1 MSDKLFKMTVASAML
16 TGSIVALAPTAQGAE
31 AVTFKDVSKSM
42 ASYEAI
48 MNLTKRGVISG
59 YSDSTFRPA
68 EDVTRGQAAKFIAGI
83 MNLDTSSVVD
93 PKFSDVPKSHPFYK
107 YIAALNKEGVIQ
119 GYGNNKFGVNDKLTR
134 AQMAIIIGKAFGFE
148 QKELV
153 NDKFVDVNKKLP
165 YAQYVQS
172 LIDYDITRGLTSTTF
187 GPYNFVDRA
196 QMAIFLH
203 RADMMKDGVEITGNV
218 TSVKDGEVVIN
229 KGSYTVSDSVKAILN
244 EKNASALK
252 GAEITLNVKNGQVVS
267 VKSLELNASGTAAT
281 PLVFDGAGSTLSG
294 DLKLT
299 GKHLAINNFK
309 VNGTVTIGDAPVS
322 TATIVADST
331 ISFTNVG
338 FKVVE
343 VDSKSPMAI
352 QFLGTSSLTQLNI
365 LSNIKL
371 ISDTTYIF
379 PSVEIFKGADNVT
392 LDAQINSLTVQTPDK
407 FTLDGN
413 AAIKN
418 LVLATAA
425 PVNIETTGKVDNL
438 LIKLKEA
445 LVSLGASTKVGDVKL
460 PAGTDAKDVIKDY
473 DSVKDKIDKVDGEPV
488 VTPTPPVTPP
498 VTPPASNEAAEAAA
512 NLKVQISEKL
522 KGYSDG
528 EDFQITVTGNTINFK
543 IGGKFDPEKISNTGL
558 ISSFLTL
565 KEIQSVDVDYGIDNA
580 NIKLYVSKDKQ
591 KSESELKSELKVLID
606 KTEYKKDTTF
616 DVTLN
621 GETNSGVTYNV
632 KYDVVLSLIPG

>member
-1 MSDKLFKMTVASAML
+1 MKMSDKLFKMTVASAML

-31 AVTFKDVSKSM
+31 AVAFKDVSKSM

-48 MNLTKRGVISG
+48 MNLTQRGVISG

-119 GYGNNKFGVNDKLTR
+119 GYGNNKFGVNDQLTR

-187 GPYNFVDRA
+187 GPYEFVDRA

-218 TSVKDGEVVIN
+218 TSVKDGEVMIN

-322 TATIVADST
+322 TATVVAEST
-331 ISFTNVG
+331 IMFTNVG
-338 FKVVE
+338 FKLVYV
-343 VDSKSPMAI
+343 SGASPRAI
-352 QFLGTSSLTQLNI
+352 QFLGTSSVTQMNI
-365 LSNIKL
+365 Y
-371 ISDTTYIF
+371 SDTRVTGDLSFVF
-379 PSVEIFKGADNVT
+379 PTVEIFKGANNVT
-392 LDAQINSLTVQTPDK
+392 LDVPVENLTVQTPDK

-413 AAIKN
+413 AAIAN

-425 PVNIETTGKVDNL
+425 PVRIDTTGKVGTL

-460 PAGTDAKDVIKDY
+460 PAGTEAKDVIKDY
-473 DSVKDKIDKVDGEPV
+473 ESVKDKIDKVDGEPV

-498 VTPPASNEAAEAAA
+498 VTAETAAA
-512 NLKVQISEKL
+512 LKDQISKKL
-522 KGYSDG
+522 EGYSTG
-528 EDFQITVTGNTINFK
+528 QDFRIIVNGDTIELKMGSGDNIK
-543 IGGKFDPEKISNTGL
+543 PSVSNTGL
-558 ISSFLTL
+558 ISSFLGLTD
-565 KEIQSVDVDYGIDNA
+565 IQSVDVQSINP
-580 NIKLYVSKDKQ
+580 NQTFKSISLYNGGKQITEKALKDELLDLISSIGYEVGQ
-591 KSESELKSELKVLID
+591 KF
-606 KTEYKKDTTF
+606 T
-616 DVTLN
+616 VTLN
-621 GETNSGVTYNV
+621 CKTTSGVTYNV
-632 KYDVVLSLIPG
+632 NYDVVLSSFAG